1 MKKFK
6 CTVCGHIQDNNEK
19 CELCGV
25 GPEKFVEVEI
35 NEDELTWAQEHEL
48 GIAKGVDPEIYEG
61 LLKCFEAEVTEV
73 GMYLA
78 MARVAYREGYPEIG
92 ETLRAIA
99 WEEAEHAAKFEELAQ
114 DKIFGTTE
122 ENLVKMIYGENG
134 ACELRYQIATNAKKQ
149 NLDAIHDAVH
159 EISKDEARHGRAL
172 QGMLKRHFNK

>member
-6 CTVCGHIQDNNEK
+6 CTVCGHIQDTNDK

-25 GPEKFVEVEI
+25 GPEKFVEIEV
-35 NEDELTWAQEHEL
+35 NENELTWAQEHEL
-48 GIAKGVDPEIYEG
+48 GSAKGVDKEIYDG
-61 LLKCFEAEVTEV
+61 LLSCFDAEVTEV

-92 ETLRAIA
+92 DVLRQIA

-114 DKIFGTTE
+114 DKIFGTTK
-122 ENLVKMIYGENG
+122 ENLQKMIMGENG
-134 ACELRYQIATNAKKQ
+134 ACELRWQIAKKAKEQ
-149 NLDAIHDAVH
+149 NLDPIHDAVH

-172 QGMLKRHFNK
+172 QGMLKRYFG